1 MEKKYAHIV
10 NLPHPVSST
19 HPRMSQSRRA
29 AQFAP
34 FAALTG
40 FEAMV
45 EETARTTDAAVFL
58 EEGEIETIDRCLR
71 RLKKGISEKPR
82 IFVRFFRPDARKVGG
97 RFESCR
103 DRVVKI
109 DETLQIMIL
118 QNGENIRFQDILQIT
133 EE

>member
-1 MEKKYAHIV
+1 MNYQDIIHEQRPCAV
-10 NLPHPVSST
+10 GQMGVSAAD
-19 HPRMSQSRRA
+19 RA

-45 EETARTTDAAVFL
+45 EETARTTEAAVCL
-58 EEGEIETIDRCLR
+58 EEGQIEAIDRCLR
-71 RLKKGISEKPR
+71 RLKKGISEKPM
-82 IFVRFFRPDARKVGG
+82 IFVRFFCPDARKVGG
-97 RFESCR
+97 RFESRR
-103 DRVVKI
+103 DRVIKI

-118 QNGENIRFQDILQIT
+118 QNGESIRFQNILQIT

>member
-19 HPRMSQSRRA
+19 RPRMSQSRRA

-45 EETARTTDAAVFL
+45 EETARTTEAAVYL
-58 EEGEIETIDRCLR
+58 EEGQIEAIDRCLR
-71 RLKKGISEKPR
+71 RLKKGISEKPM
-82 IFVRFFRPDARKVGG
+82 IFVRFFCPDARKAGG
-97 RFESCR
+97 RFESRR
-103 DRVVKI
+103 DRVIKI

-118 QNGENIRFQDILQIT
+118 QNGENIRFQNILQIT